1 MPDTNKD
8 LANTED
14 TVYGAQ
20 KLTHW
25 LLFER
30 RLFTVP
36 SLKRQQGIKSGSVM
50 QSCLSTSIN
59 VNYNTSYFITTMLLK
74 NKITRQDI

>member
-8 LANTED
+8 LGNTED

-36 SLKRQQGIKSGSVM
+36 IPEKAAG
-50 QSCLSTSIN
+50 C
-59 VNYNTSYFITTMLLK
+59 
-74 NKITRQDI
+74 